1 MKVLPGY
8 DNAYEAW
15 KQYRKKR
22 ITKHRALRIIGDY
35 CDVRMFFLLY
45 PLYKVVRLF
54 RKVKRRLASKRRDAP
69 DRRAPEGLLTFQ
81 IPPHKTDPWTP
92 TAVRETISPALL
104 PPALAEEIGQKLCAI
119 KDELAK
125 GVKKTRDSRE

>member
-69 DRRAPEGLLTFQ
+69 DATGPGGT
-81 IPPHKTDPWTP
+81 PHISNSPTQNRPLDPDRG
-92 TAVRETISPALL
+92 AGDDLSGFASPG
-104 PPALAEEIGQKLCAI
+104 PC
-119 KDELAK
+119 
-125 GVKKTRDSRE
+125 